1 MRAMAK
7 DPAQRPPSMEAF
19 EKELQN
25 VAMLMFS
32 NFSSVP
38 LGEPDPSPPAGVLG
52 ALPGVAAAGGVLAR
66 VRGLDRR
73 TKAVVAAGA
82 AVGLALAFIWVG
94 RASHPDSRGKGTI
107 ASAPVVTAPPPVTAP
122 VPPPTPV
129 TTTTPTTAT
138 ADGRAGDRRGHGR
151 GGGRR

>member
-7 DPAQRPPSMEAF
+7 DPAQRPPSMEAL

-32 NFSSVP
+32 NFNSMP

-52 ALPGVAAAGGVLAR
+52 ASARRRARRAGCSTR

-82 AVGLALAFIWVG
+82 AVGLAFAFVWVG
-94 RASHPDSRGKGTI
+94 RASHRGQPGQGRH
-107 ASAPVVTAPPPVTAP
+107 APA
-122 VPPPTPV
+122 
-129 TTTTPTTAT
+129 
-138 ADGRAGDRRGHGR
+138 RRSP
-151 GGGRR
+151 